1 MNPATQYTVTVVGH
15 INRTK
20 MTIETIQKYY
30 KWLSVMTLILS
41 IVGPMILIEGTI
53 GERIWIGVLVNLQF
67 HLAFQFLSRVPF
79 GMYQYV
85 EKGNPEIKELAR
97 KFLIL
102 VSWMVMILAI
112 IGFAGFLKAALNDY
126 PKLLATM
133 TFTAIFL
140 GGYSSKR
147 KFSED

>member
-1 MNPATQYTVTVVGH
+1 MRYCVYLSVLGRLNRIMMTV
-15 INRTK
+15 
-20 MTIETIQKYY
+20 ETIQKYY
-30 KWLSVMTLILS
+30 KWLSVLTLIIS
-41 IVGPMILIEGTI
+41 IVGPIILIEGTI

-85 EKGNPEIKELAR
+85 EKGNPGIKGLAR
-97 KFLIL
+97 KFLIFF
-102 VSWMVMILAI
+102 SWMVMILAI
-112 IGFAGFLKAALNDY
+112 IAFAGFMKAALNDY

-140 GGYSSKR
+140 GGYSSKT
-147 KFSED
+147 KFSGD

>member
-1 MNPATQYTVTVVGH
+1 
-15 INRTK
+15 
-20 MTIETIQKYY
+20 MTIKTILKYY
-30 KWLSVMTLILS
+30 KGLSVATLILS
-41 IVGPMILIEGTI
+41 IVGPIILIEGTI
-53 GERIWIGVLVNLQF
+53 GEKIWVGVLVNLQF

-85 EKGNPEIKELAR
+85 ENGNLRIKGLTR
-97 KFLIL
+97 KFLIFF
-102 VSWMVMILAI
+102 SWMVMILAI
-112 IGFAGFLKAALNDY
+112 VGFVGFLKAARNDH

-140 GGYSSKR
+140 GGYSSKV

>member
-1 MNPATQYTVTVVGH
+1 M
-15 INRTK
+15 K
-20 MTIETIQKYY
+20 SETIQKYY
-30 KWLSVMTLILS
+30 KWLSVVTLILS
-41 IVGPMILIEGTI
+41 IFGGLILIEGTI

-85 EKGNPEIKELAR
+85 EKGNPGIKELAR
-97 KFLIL
+97 KFLIFF
-102 VSWMVMILAI
+102 SWMVMILSVV
-112 IGFAGFLKAALNDY
+112 GFAGFLKVALNDY
-126 PKLLATM
+126 PKLLASM

-140 GGYSSKR
+140 GGYSSKT